1 MSNTEYEIHV
11 EMLSALESGELG
23 DFDRGVLAEELVK
36 RLKETKSSL
45 PEYGI
50 YPDQFVFDGQ
60 LSIICGDRGQ
70 WEIILWSDGVVEAVT
85 YFQGS
90 IFDPV
95 YEVDL
100 KSALLNPQLVMEQLV
115 SLIGYLCD
123 HFSFET
129 DTEVTY
135 SDLEY
140 SSEDED
146 WYVK

>member
-1 MSNTEYEIHV
+1 MSNTEYEIPV

-70 WEIILWSDGVVEAVT
+70 WEIILWSDGVV
-85 YFQGS
+85 FGS
-90 IFDPV
+90 YRSSFSMPAKPGRIERFR
-95 YEVDL
+95 
-100 KSALLNPQLVMEQLV
+100 KITFAAL
-115 SLIGYLCD
+115 STSRIGMP
-123 HFSFET
+123 
-129 DTEVTY
+129 
-135 SDLEY
+135 
-140 SSEDED
+140 
-146 WYVK
+146 